1 MVTFKCP
8 GCKHHF
14 NNSCALRTHKQYGKT
29 QITAVVTKLLDQHN
43 FSNLEKRKGK
53 RVRLKNVEEELENEG
68 GEDVDVK
75 IPSPVSVSQILH
87 F

>member
-1 MVTFKCP
+1 MVAFKCP

-14 NNSCALRTHKQYGKT
+14 DNSHTLGTHKQYCKT
-29 QITAVVTKLLDQHN
+29 QITAVATKLVDQCN

-53 RVRLKNVEEELENEG
+53 RVRLENVEEEPENEG
-68 GEDVDVK
+68 VEDVDVK